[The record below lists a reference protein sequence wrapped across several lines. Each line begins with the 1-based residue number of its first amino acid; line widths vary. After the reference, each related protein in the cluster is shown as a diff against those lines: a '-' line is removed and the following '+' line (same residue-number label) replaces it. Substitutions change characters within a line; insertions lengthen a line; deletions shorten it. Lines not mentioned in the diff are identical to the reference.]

1 MEAVCGLDVGRDQV
15 VATVLSVDLKETR
28 AFGVSIEELSDLK
41 VWLQDRRCSK
51 VAMES
56 TGVYWVP
63 IYASLE
69 EGGFQVILAN
79 ASQVKAIPGRKTDQ
93 LDSEWLAYLLRAEL
107 IKPSYIPEKRLRD
120 LRSLTRLR
128 ARLRQD
134 QGNFKNRVH
143 KILQVCNIRLASQLT
158 DIFGKSGRLI
168 LDALMKGESLDGAL
182 DRCPKRVRA
191 RREEIKSSIMGTLS
205 QSDLLQLKICT
216 EMIEELEVNI
226 HILDAEVARL
236 VDRDVVE
243 RISKV
248 PGMGMVSAAAV
259 IAELGDARRFLGEK
273 QVGAYAGLVPSV
285 KQSGRRRWR
294 GGITKRGSKWLRRV
308 LVQCALAAI
317 KVRDSR
323 FRMFYLRV
331 RSSRGHNVAIVALAR
346 KMLVVIHHLLVTG
359 EEFEIRPKDLS
370 VPFEEAFSLLVRSGF
385 VASGLV

>member
-1 MEAVCGLDVGRDQV
+1 MGFEPVCQIHPFEEKAPFKPIPLEGGVSMEAVCGLDVGRDQV

-41 VWLQDRRCSK
+41 VWLQDRGCSK

-69 EGGFQVILAN
+69 EGRFQVILAN

-158 DIFGKSGRLI
+158 DIFGKSDGLI

-191 RREEIKSSIMGTLS
+191 RREEIKSSIMGALS

-226 HILDAEVARL
+226 RILDAEVARL

-248 PGMGMVSAAAV
+248 PGMVSAAAV
-259 IAELGDARRFLGEK
+259 IAELGDARRFLGKK
-273 QVGAYAGLVPSV
+273 QVGHTLG
-285 KQSGRRRWR
+285 WF
-294 GGITKRGSKWLRRV
+294 LR
-308 LVQCALAAI
+308 
-317 KVRDSR
+317 
-323 FRMFYLRV
+323 
-331 RSSRGHNVAIVALAR
+331 
-346 KMLVVIHHLLVTG
+346 
-359 EEFEIRPKDLS
+359 
-370 VPFEEAFSLLVRSGF
+370 
-385 VASGLV
+385 